1 MKKIIASVIIFGY
14 FISGCT
20 DTKSRSK
27 GVYLLLDTPPATHA
41 LELKK
46 AQSILNYL
54 LAALHPGDTLAIARI
69 DTGSFSEK
77 DIIAKVTFNERPS
90 VTNDQ
95 KRAILRKME
104 TFVNSVKGSPYA
116 DISGGVLQ
124 AIDNL
129 NETNSGIKYIL
140 IYSDLKQKPAK
151 GHGRQV
157 SFQLEDFNVIA
168 FDVTKLRQN
177 IRDPKTYMARAEN
190 WRVKVENGG
199 GKWRVLND
207 FERLDNIFTN

>member
-27 GVYLLLDTPPATHA
+27 GVYLLLDTPASRA

-54 LAALHPGDTLAIARI
+54 LGALHPGDTLAIARI

-95 KRAILRKME
+95 KRAILQKVE

-124 AIDNL
+124 AIEYL
-129 NETNSGIKYIL
+129 NETNSRIKYIL
-140 IYSDLKQKPAK
+140 IYSDLKQKLAK
-151 GHGRQV
+151 GHVRQV

>member
-1 MKKIIASVIIFGY
+1 MKKIIASVILFG
-14 FISGCT
+14 FLISGCT

-27 GVYLLLDTPPATHA
+27 GVYLLLDTPATHA

-90 VTNDQ
+90 VANDQ
-95 KRAILRKME
+95 KRAFMQKVE
-104 TFVNSVKGSPYA
+104 TFVNSVKGSSYV

-124 AIDNL
+124 AIEYL
-129 NETNSGIKYIL
+129 NETNSGKKYIL
-140 IYSDLKQKPAK
+140 IYSDLKQKLAK
-151 GHGRQV
+151 GHVRQI
-157 SFQLEDFNVIA
+157 SFQLDDFNVIA
-168 FDVTKLRQN
+168 LNVTKLRQN
-177 IRDPKTYMARAEN
+177 IRDPEIYMVRAEN
-190 WRVKVENGG
+190 WRVKVEKGG

-207 FERLDNIFTN
+207 FERLENIFTN